1 MLRLVSL
8 FSFKKK
14 KILESERH
22 EPRVDK
28 DASCHP
34 KAVVTGS
41 STELSG
47 LGFRLYLGILLS
59 SAKLKIFGC
68 VAFHV
73 LHHLWGHFLISSRFL
88 ISLLHYQGAI
98 VHLLH
103 ILVAVRK
110 MSQKALQW
118 AWVYNERTVL
128 VPRFPT
134 FIFLK
139 ISTGQLDN
147 RARMTSGREHVVKSS
162 ASHKSAVIAHF
173 WLCFGLEIHFL
184 CAAAHSVPSL
194 DFAFHK
200 WVYWSFIIIFVSSE
214 ESTKPFVWSHCSH
227 VINNPFSDFG
237 TIPQRVWSRHW
248 REWPFS
254 AENTG
259 VTKLGHVD
267 SGFSCHLHSIQ
278 LWNTRLLNSVPH

>member
-14 KILESERH
+14 KNPWIWKTWAPCGQRCELSSQSCRH
-22 EPRVDK
+22 
-28 DASCHP
+28 
-34 KAVVTGS
+34 GS
-41 STELSG
+41 STELNG

-73 LHHLWGHFLISSRFL
+73 LHRLWGHFLISSRFL

-147 RARMTSGREHVVKSS
+147 RARMTSRKGTCCKVLCLPQISCDS
-162 ASHKSAVIAHF
+162 PLLAVLWIGNPF
-173 WLCFGLEIHFL
+173 PLC
-184 CAAAHSVPSL
+184 
-194 DFAFHK
+194 
-200 WVYWSFIIIFVSSE
+200 
-214 ESTKPFVWSHCSH
+214 HCSLCSQLRLH
-227 VINNPFSDFG
+227 FS
-237 TIPQRVWSRHW
+237 
-248 REWPFS
+248 
-254 AENTG
+254 
-259 VTKLGHVD
+259 
-267 SGFSCHLHSIQ
+267 
-278 LWNTRLLNSVPH
+278 